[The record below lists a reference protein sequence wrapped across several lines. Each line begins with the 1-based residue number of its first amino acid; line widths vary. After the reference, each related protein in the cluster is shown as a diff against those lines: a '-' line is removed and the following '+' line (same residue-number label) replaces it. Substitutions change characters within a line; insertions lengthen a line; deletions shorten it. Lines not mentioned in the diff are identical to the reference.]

1 MISARGA
8 GQDLTAGPA
17 PDAMAQRLER
27 MRGESPEKI
36 RTAAAEFE
44 AVFVTQMFKVMRRTV
59 PKGLLGGG
67 FGGKVYQEMLDAEHA
82 KVLATQNGGLGL
94 GALIARELGGQAA
107 ANARIAPEG
116 STGQGGVPV
125 SSAPWERGALG
136 GALGAGGLDLGAL
149 DRSQDNNWFLLA
161 PLGANYNNNNYHD
174 KQCWPAPGRVTSGFG
189 VRRDPLS
196 GAAKFHSGIDLATPS
211 GTPVRAV
218 ADGRVVE
225 SGRRGGYGNVVV
237 VDHGGGVTSLY
248 AHNAELLRPVGA
260 RVEAGAPLAL
270 SGSTGRSTGPH
281 VHFEVRKGGVPVD
294 PRAFLQGE
302 R

>member
-27 MRGESPEKI
+27 IRGESPEKI

-149 DRSQDNNWFLLA
+149 DRSQYNSYQDNNC
-161 PLGANYNNNNYHD
+161 HD

-196 GAAKFHSGIDLATPS
+196 GDAKFHSGIDLATPS